1 MGETEYQWE
10 HQSLPFD
17 EKMKDAL
24 EQQHHAA
31 QFLALAGHHLIP
43 QKPDDSNTNMEYFPN
58 KKMLIGNPLPNG
70 LKLALKLTDL
80 QLFILDKL
88 DNPIQSISLKGKTKK
103 MVFNELLTSLQSH
116 AVEVG
121 NFTDSLHYEI
131 PQHAL
136 NDGAVFSAEDKYL
149 AENAIYRSNAK
160 LVLSK
165 IVSKL
170 KNAEAVK
177 IWPHHFDTGSFVS
190 FAHNEKG
197 ELSQTIG
204 LGLAIPDSMI
214 SEPYYYL
221 SYWSADKLANV
232 DSLPSPVTGKWLMPK
247 WTGGVLPIS
256 DINSKCAEQEQEK
269 TVSSFYDSGIEII
282 TKLLKQD

>member
-1 MGETEYQWE
+1 MRETEYQWE
-10 HQSLPFD
+10 YQSLPFD

-24 EQQHHAA
+24 QQQHHAA
-31 QFLALAGHHLIP
+31 QLLALAGHHLIP

-80 QLFILDKL
+80 ELFILDDL
-88 DNPIQSISLKGKTKK
+88 DSPIQKITLKGKTKK
-103 MVFNELLTSLQSH
+103 MVFNELKINLRNHSVDV
-116 AVEVG
+116 AD
-121 NFTDSLHYEI
+121 FTESLHYEI
-131 PQHAL
+131 PSHTL
-136 NDGAVFSAEDKYL
+136 NDGALFSAEHKYL

-160 LVLSK
+160 LVLSN
-165 IVSKL
+165 IVSKIE
-170 KNAEAVK
+170 NAEAVK

-190 FAHNEKG
+190 FAHNKKG

-214 SEPYYYL
+214 AEPYYYL
-221 SYWSADKLANV
+221 SYWSAGELTGADN
-232 DSLPSPVTGKWLMPK
+232 LPQPAKGKWMMPD

-256 DINSKCAEQEQEK
+256 DINSECSEREQEK
-269 TVSSFYDSGIEII
+269 AVSSFYDSGIEII
-282 TKLLKQD
+282 TKLLKQ

>member
-1 MGETEYQWE
+1 MKKSDYHWK

-17 EKMKDAL
+17 KKMKDAL

-31 QFLALAGHHLIP
+31 QFLALVGHHLIP

-58 KKMLIGNPLPNG
+58 KNMLIGNPLPNT

-80 QLFILDKL
+80 ELFILDKH
-88 DNPIQSISLKGKTKK
+88 DNPLQNISLKRKTKK
-103 MVFNELLTSLQSH
+103 MVFNELKICLQNH
-116 AVEVG
+116 AVDVS
-121 NFTDSLHYEI
+121 NFTDKLHYEI
-131 PQHAL
+131 PKHPL
-136 NDGAVFSAEDKYL
+136 DNGAVFSAEDKYL
-149 AENAIYRSNAK
+149 AENDIYRSNAK
-160 LVLSK
+160 LVLSN
-165 IVSKL
+165 IVSKM

-190 FAHNEKG
+190 FAHNKNG

-214 SEPYYYL
+214 NEPYYYL
-221 SYWSADKLANV
+221 SYWSANKLANV
-232 DSLPSPVTGKWLMPK
+232 DNLPSPATGKWLMPK

-256 DINSKCAEQEQEK
+256 DVNSKCAEQEQEK
-269 TVSSFYDSGIEII
+269 TVGSFYNSGIEII